1 MREAKPRGRPRSA
14 ALRRKI
20 LRAAASLL
28 DERGISG
35 VTMEAIAARAGVGK
49 PTIYREWPNAPSV
62 ALAAFLET
70 VESSDPT
77 PVDPSSGA
85 QSKADGHGK
94 KGDAA
99 LFPKGAGKRLQKS
112 LQKRA
117 ASPFPATGQQS
128 GPLAALRMH
137 LRATARAFTTRVG
150 RNTAAM
156 IAASQHDGELA
167 KVFRTQFILRRREE
181 GRSLINLA
189 VAAGELAEPTQ
200 IEAVLDLIYAPLY
213 FRLLIGHGPLDESF
227 TDAILDLALEGL
239 RRRPRKS

>member
-1 MREAKPRGRPRSA
+1 MNEPRPRGRPRSA

-28 DERGISG
+28 NERGISG

-70 VESSDPT
+70 LELPAQNKVGREDIEQRTGRGNRSSKERT
-77 PVDPSSGA
+77 T
-85 QSKADGHGK
+85 KASMPRG
-94 KGDAA
+94 
-99 LFPKGAGKRLQKS
+99 
-112 LQKRA
+112 
-117 ASPFPATGQQS
+117 
-128 GPLAALRMH
+128 GPLEALRLH
-137 LRATARAFTTRVG
+137 LRSTAQAFTTRVG

-156 IAASQHDGELA
+156 IAASQNDGELA

-189 VAAGELAEPTQ
+189 VAAGELREPTD
-200 IEAVLDLIYAPLY
+200 IDAVLDLIYAPLY
-213 FRLLIGHGPLDESF
+213 FRLLIGHGPLDDLF
-227 TDAILDLALEGL
+227 TDRILDLALDGL
-239 RRRPRKS
+239 RRQRKS